1 MRVKTEVIRLLT
13 FIFGLSLLALSG
25 LAQSPSATVVG
36 RVTDPSGA
44 VVPGV
49 AVRVTEVDTN
59 LVHLASTNTA
69 GDFTLPYLNPG
80 RHTLE
85 ASAAGFAMHRR
96 AEFSLAVTQVLR
108 LDIALQVGTATESV
122 TVNDAPPALNTESAA
137 RGEVTGQAEIKDI
150 PLDGRNFTDLALLTG
165 GVIPK
170 GDGGDGSYAVNGARA
185 DNTGFLLDGMNNTQ
199 RRNTGAV
206 LSPPIEG
213 VQEFKLQ
220 TSGFAAE
227 YGRYAGGLLTVVTKS
242 GTNRLRGALYEFLRN
257 DAFDAVGYFD
267 GQKSKLRR
275 NQFGATVGG
284 PVLLPRIYNGR
295 NRTFFLFTWDSLRLI
310 QGQSQRGLTPR
321 PEMLKGDFSG
331 ATDAFGKPITLL
343 DTVSRSPFPGNRIPA
358 SRLNPVAAKLAG
370 YYPQPNLP
378 AGGVFNYIAQGNGT
392 NSSNNYGIKIDHNFS
407 SNDRMT
413 ASAFW
418 SPAAV
423 YDPINSNNSPIP
435 YFGLSN
441 NTLALVSYLK
451 YIRTISPTMFVE
463 TSANFS
469 RTTNHQ
475 VWPLSGD
482 TDWGA
487 QTGFVGG
494 TTNPVANGL
503 PYLTLTGYLSLGPAN
518 TIPKIYSFNNYQYSG
533 SLTWIKGLHSFKFG
547 GDFLRSQY
555 FSRSYGD
562 TRGLASFLGRF
573 TGEPVADFV
582 LGWAD
587 STRRQLDAGG
597 PYHLVS
603 SYSGFA
609 QDDFKITPSLTLNIG
624 VRYDLQ
630 KPPKEK
636 FGAWA
641 MFVPALGK
649 LVTSGTGTLSKAE
662 FDQRI
667 NAVGLAPH
675 TARASDVGLPATIT
689 RPSWTNFAPRLGFAW
704 RVFGSTRTAL
714 RGGYGIF
721 YGSSSL
727 YRLDSFSDTYPFTIT
742 ETFSRVSA
750 DPTALTLS
758 NPFPVS
764 RRAFSGVTGSGGLES
779 TSIKSQNIQSWSL
792 SLEHEIARD
801 TVIEVAYAGS
811 KGTHL
816 PRRYDINQAGRT
828 QATSTTRPYAFFGAI
843 NIVNDGSN
851 SIYNSGQLTVRRRFS
866 KNFFVRGTYTFAKS
880 LDETSNTGGTIA
892 YNFSNAQ
899 DSRNLSLERGRSD
912 FDIGHA
918 FAGSFIWVPTLSRN
932 LLLRGWQLSGTSTIY
947 SGAPITPRVANF
959 SYVNGEA
966 SRPDRLRKG
975 SVEGPSP
982 DRWFDRSAFLPV
994 PLASYRF
1001 GDSGRNILD
1010 GPGTININTSL
1021 SRRFKLTERNVLQFR
1036 MEAFNL
1042 ANHPNFNLP
1051 NTSVDIVTGGTINRA
1066 KTNRTLQLGL
1076 RLEF

>member
-1 MRVKTEVIRLLT
+1 MKYPGVIALAVLLSAGLPGLAADPPPELQPRIEAAFKAWKQAATEQEKAEVRRQFGPFDAEFQKWLSVWGEAAQKQGNFPASVERFQFCAQESEVLSDWFHVSICIQLIGGTERLQ
-13 FIFGLSLLALSG
+13 GKYPEAEGHYKLALEYSRRPGAERRTPLVMNNLSG
-25 LAQSPSATVVG
+25 VYAGQARYPEAVEILNQVLDFNRKAGLQDDPAPYQNLAIVHALRGDNVSSLGSFMKALAIYEKLGDNKKLGLTHYNLGVLHLKQGNHDAAGHEFVESMVLSEKAGDRTQLCLTLGDLG
-36 RVTDPSGA
+36 RVRDLEG
-44 VVPGV
+44 
-49 AVRVTEVDTN
+49 
-59 LVHLASTNTA
+59 HA
-69 GDFTLPYLNPG
+69 G
-80 RHTLE
+80 E
-85 ASAAGFAMHRR
+85 A
-96 AEFSLAVTQVLR
+96 LR
-108 LDIALQVGTATESV
+108 
-122 TVNDAPPALNTESAA
+122 
-137 RGEVTGQAEIKDI
+137 
-150 PLDGRNFTDLALLTG
+150 LALLTG

-370 YYPQPNLP
+370 YYPLPNLP

-441 NTLALVSYLK
+441 KTLAMVSYLK

-547 GDFLRSQY
+547 GDFLRS
-555 FSRSYGD
+555 
-562 TRGLASFLGRF
+562 
-573 TGEPVADFV
+573 
-582 LGWAD
+582 
-587 STRRQLDAGG
+587 
-597 PYHLVS
+597 
-603 SYSGFA
+603 
-609 QDDFKITPSLTLNIG
+609 
-624 VRYDLQ
+624 
-630 KPPKEK
+630 
-636 FGAWA
+636 
-641 MFVPALGK
+641 
-649 LVTSGTGTLSKAE
+649 
-662 FDQRI
+662 
-667 NAVGLAPH
+667 
-675 TARASDVGLPATIT
+675 
-689 RPSWTNFAPRLGFAW
+689 
-704 RVFGSTRTAL
+704 
-714 RGGYGIF
+714 
-721 YGSSSL
+721 
-727 YRLDSFSDTYPFTIT
+727 
-742 ETFSRVSA
+742 
-750 DPTALTLS
+750 
-758 NPFPVS
+758 
-764 RRAFSGVTGSGGLES
+764 
-779 TSIKSQNIQSWSL
+779 
-792 SLEHEIARD
+792 
-801 TVIEVAYAGS
+801 
-811 KGTHL
+811 
-816 PRRYDINQAGRT
+816 
-828 QATSTTRPYAFFGAI
+828 
-843 NIVNDGSN
+843 
-851 SIYNSGQLTVRRRFS
+851 
-866 KNFFVRGTYTFAKS
+866 
-880 LDETSNTGGTIA
+880 
-892 YNFSNAQ
+892 
-899 DSRNLSLERGRSD
+899 
-912 FDIGHA
+912 
-918 FAGSFIWVPTLSRN
+918 
-932 LLLRGWQLSGTSTIY
+932 
-947 SGAPITPRVANF
+947 
-959 SYVNGEA
+959 
-966 SRPDRLRKG
+966 
-975 SVEGPSP
+975 
-982 DRWFDRSAFLPV
+982 
-994 PLASYRF
+994 
-1001 GDSGRNILD
+1001 
-1010 GPGTININTSL
+1010 
-1021 SRRFKLTERNVLQFR
+1021 
-1036 MEAFNL
+1036 
-1042 ANHPNFNLP
+1042 
-1051 NTSVDIVTGGTINRA
+1051 
-1066 KTNRTLQLGL
+1066 
-1076 RLEF
+1076 